1 MQRQSIYCVTRAVIT
16 MARGGGLG
24 GTSGPC
30 RRQGPWFSGGE
41 PFDYDSLPAIAF
53 GVRYRYEY
61 EPTKGTTWSDKGGP
75 ARGPG
80 RSHSTR
86 RFRCSL
92 LIPALS
98 VAYVDHPGTFRYF
111 MSIAGMGIV
120 YPKGRGF
127 VGFVHPIN

>member
-1 MQRQSIYCVTRAVIT
+1 MQKAGALV
-16 MARGGGLG
+16 LG
-24 GTSGPC
+24 
-30 RRQGPWFSGGE
+30 WE
-41 PFDYDSLPAIAF
+41 PLDYDSLPAIAF
-53 GVRYRYEY
+53 GVRYRHEC
-61 EPTKGTTWSDKGGP
+61 EPTKGTARSDKGAP